1 MAKEKKNK
9 EKSAPANRGSKGR
22 TVGRVLLGIWN
33 VIGGTVLLALK
44 IIGTVLILGVIAG
57 LVFVSYMTT
66 YLSETVIPEAT
77 DFAENLQ
84 LDAIS
89 LPQTSFIYYYD
100 SLTGD
105 YHEMQKLDTAQNRV
119 WVSYQDIPQELV
131 YSAVAIEDKRF
142 FDHEGVDWITTG
154 KACLQMFLGTG
165 SAGGSTITQQLI
177 KNLTGEDEVTVHR
190 KIQEVFRALEVE
202 KLYSKKEI
210 MEWYLNTIFLGEGCY
225 GVQSAARVY
234 FAKDVSELTVAECA
248 SMISITNNPSLF
260 DPYIRP
266 ENNRER
272 QMIVLSQ
279 LHEQGYISKE
289 EYDGAKAQEMVF
301 HSNFGEDEEVYRCA
315 ECGFEGGRDKFVEN
329 EEEKRWYCPQCNAP
343 TGIAPEQE
351 CYSYFTD
358 TVYRDVLNDLM
369 EQYGYSERVAVQKLT
384 TGGYKIY
391 ATIDMEVQRQADK
404 IYEDLSNVPS
414 TASAQQLQSAMVIVD
429 NASGDIVAIAGGVG
443 KKQGS
448 LCWNYA
454 TQSRRQ
460 PGSSIKPITVYGP
473 ALDAGIIN
481 PGTVIE
487 DSPFDEESGWPLND
501 NRYYSGNVTV
511 TRAVL
516 ASLNTVA
523 VKILDQLGVDKGF
536 SYAQDKFGLSTL
548 VESKVINGKDYT
560 DRSLAPL
567 AMGALT
573 YGVTVRD
580 MSQAFA
586 ALANRGVFRDARTYT
601 KVVDSDGKVVLD
613 NHQDSHV
620 AISEKAAW
628 YTTSILNNAVMNGSS
643 YFAQIDGIDVA
654 GKTGTSADDTD
665 RWFAGY
671 TPYYSAAVWC
681 GYDEP
686 EEIVLTDG
694 VGHNPATHMWSLVMN
709 ELHKNKEGARFDAYG
724 ASAQV
729 TICVDSGKVA
739 GDACKKLMG
748 EDNELSDR
756 TERVILLQED
766 MLDKTCDMHKMMKV
780 CKQSHMPVSE
790 YCELMEAE
798 TEEVGV
804 LIRDEDGNKVKQ
816 EVCDIHTKQAFAELQ
831 KPKPDDPS
839 ESSSDDEHSP
849 DEPND
854 PDDPNDPNHPGRPD
868 DTGDPIPDETP

>member
-9 EKSAPANRGSKGR
+9 EKSVPADRGAKR
-22 TVGRVLLGIWN
+22 RAVGRVLLGIWN
-33 VIGGTVLLALK
+33 VIGGSVLLVLK
-44 IIGTVLILGVIAG
+44 IIGTVLIVGVIAG
-57 LVFVSYMTT
+57 LVFASYMTT
-66 YLSETVIPEAT
+66 YLAEDVIPEAT
-77 DFAENLQ
+77 DFARNLQ

-177 KNLTGEDEVTVHR
+177 KNLTGEDDVTVHR
-190 KIQEVFRALEVE
+190 KVQEVFRALEVE

-272 QMIVLSQ
+272 QLIVLSQ
-279 LHEQGYISKE
+279 LYDQEYISKE

-315 ECGFEGGRDKFVEN
+315 ECGFEGSRDEFVEN
-329 EEEKRWYCPQCNAP
+329 KEEQRWYCPQCNAP

-358 TVYRDVLNDLM
+358 TVYRDVLHDLM
-369 EQYGYSERVAVQKLT
+369 DQYGYSERVAVQKLT

-391 ATIDMEVQRQADK
+391 ATIDMEVQRRADK
-404 IYEDLSNVPS
+404 IYENLSNVPS

-448 LCWNYA
+448 LSWNYA
-454 TQSRRQ
+454 THSQRQ

-473 ALDAGIIN
+473 ALDAGIIT
-481 PGTVIE
+481 PATIVE
-487 DSPFDEESGWPLND
+487 DSPYDEESGWPLND

-511 TRAVL
+511 TKGVL
-516 ASLNTVA
+516 YSLNTVA
-523 VKILDQLGVDKGF
+523 VKVLDQLGVDKGF
-536 SYAQDKFGLSTL
+536 SYAQDRFGLSTL

-560 DRSLAPL
+560 DRALAPL

-586 ALANRGVFRDARTYT
+586 ALANKGVFRDARTYT
-601 KVVDSDGKVVLD
+601 KVVDSDGKVILD
-613 NHQDSHV
+613 NHQDSHI

-628 YTTSILNNAVMNGSS
+628 YTTSMLRNAVVNGSS

-654 GKTGTSADDTD
+654 GKTGTSADNTD

-694 VGHNPATHMWSLVMN
+694 TGRNPATQMWSLVMN
-709 ELHKNKEGARFDAYG
+709 ELHKGKEGARFDAYG
-724 ASAQV
+724 ANTQITV
-729 TICVDSGKVA
+729 CVDSGKIA
-739 GDACKKLMG
+739 TDACKKVMDDDG
-748 EDNELSDR
+748 KLSDR
-756 TERVILLQED
+756 TESVTLLHED
-766 MLDKTCDMHKMMKV
+766 MISNPCDMHKLMDV
-780 CKQSHMPVSE
+780 CKQSHMLISE
-790 YCELMEAE
+790 FCRLMEAE
-798 TEEVGV
+798 IERVGILV
-804 LIRDEDGNKVKQ
+804 KDEDGH
-816 EVCDIHTKQAFAELQ
+816 EVSHKTCDIHTKEAYEATQE
-831 KPKPDDPS
+831 PEPNPNPGPDPEPDPS
-839 ESSSDDEHSP
+839 ESSSDDENP
-849 DEPND
+849 
-854 PDDPNDPNHPGRPD
+854 PDDPDVQLPE
-868 DTGDPIPDETP
+868 ITP